1 MDELIAYFDSIPS
14 SHRTLILMSGLVFFW
29 SLEGLAPLAS
39 FKYNKWRHALPN
51 LFFTL
56 TTAIV
61 NFAFAY
67 FIIKASDAAVTGGWG
82 VVQWLGDSLLLQL
95 FVGILILDLV
105 GAYLVH
111 WVEHQVPWMWKFH
124 IIHHSDTTVDASTA
138 LRHHPGESVFRA
150 IFTLL
155 AVILTGAPIWMV
167 MLYQT
172 LSAMVSQFN
181 HSNIRLPRWVD
192 KSFGY
197 LLVTPNMH
205 RVHHHET
212 VPYTDSNYG
221 NMFSIWDRLF
231 GTYAHLNPEQ
241 IVFGLDVFDKREEHL
256 GDLLGLPFDGKGDK
270 EKI

>member
-29 SLEGLAPLAS
+29 SIEGLAPLVS

-67 FIIKASDAAVTGGWG
+67 LIVKASDAAVNGDWG
-82 VVQWLGDSLLLQL
+82 VVQWLGDSIWLRLL
-95 FVGILILDLV
+95 VGILILDLV

-111 WVEHQVPWMWKFH
+111 WVEHQVPWMWRFH
-124 IIHHSDTTVDASTA
+124 IIHHSDTKVDATTA

-150 IFTLL
+150 LFTLL
-155 AVILTGAPIWMV
+155 AVIITGAPIWMV

-172 LSAMVSQFN
+172 GSAMLSQFN
-181 HSNIRLPRWVD
+181 HSNMNLPKWVD
-192 KSFGY
+192 RTIGY
-197 LLVTPNMH
+197 LIVTPRMH
-205 RVHHHET
+205 RVHHHEE
-212 VPYTDSNYG
+212 VPYTDANYG
-221 NMFSIWDRLF
+221 NIFSFWDRIF
-231 GTYAHLNPEQ
+231 GTYKHLDAEQ
-241 IVFGLDVFDKREEHL
+241 IVYGLDVFDKREENL
-256 GDLLGLPFDGKGDK
+256 GDLLGLPFNGRKYK
-270 EKI
+270 H